1 MGNSHQFNTA
11 RPSPILRAVNE
22 CRGEVS
28 QVDHSQRNNNV
39 LQMKERAHE
48 LTDKLSAQSHPADS
62 EVIVSLLV
70 FRSEIDNTLG
80 DCEAIAANSAN
91 VGVRRISTRLQLDVE
106 PRSTAHQVLVEN
118 VRLEHLSTVA
128 SN

>member
-1 MGNSHQFNTA
+1 
-11 RPSPILRAVNE
+11 
-22 CRGEVS
+22 
-28 QVDHSQRNNNV
+28 
-39 LQMKERAHE
+39 MKERAHE